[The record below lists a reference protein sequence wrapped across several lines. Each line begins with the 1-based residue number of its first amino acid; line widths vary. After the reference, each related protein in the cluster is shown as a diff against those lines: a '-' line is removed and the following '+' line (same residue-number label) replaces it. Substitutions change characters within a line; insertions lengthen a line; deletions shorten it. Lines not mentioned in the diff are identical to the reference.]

1 MAELDTNVRYI
12 KGIGEKKAQSLAKL
26 GVGTLFDL
34 VSFFPRRYEDRS
46 EYKPIALTLPGET
59 VCIRAM
65 GVNILDALLG
75 VLLVWFLLPKYALT
89 AYIAIIYFGECLN
102 FALSYGRLL
111 QVLKKAALSGGF

>member
-65 GVNILDALLG
+65 PSASF
-75 VLLVWFLLPKYALT
+75 FLLYSP
-89 AYIAIIYFGECLN
+89 
-102 FALSYGRLL
+102 
-111 QVLKKAALSGGF
+111 AALISTAPPRIYS